1 MSRYNA
7 KEEWDKLE
15 VGTRVGI
22 AYNFETEEY
31 DPVYKGADGGS
42 EVWVNGKEP
51 KKTRSVRKATKAVK
65 KSKIAP
71 KGVKKKTVIK
81 KKTVRKKAVKKV
93 SERAVYGRLKKLLAD
108 MPHMVKITAI
118 RKAYKDA
125 YKADL
130 KLGKA
135 TKDRLLI
142 PYEGQYEN
150 LIYLERRR
158 NLKLTKGKVR
168 KLTRRV

>member
-1 MSRYNA
+1 MKTNQGMWTSVWI
-7 KEEWDKLE
+7 EELDSGE
-15 VGTRVGI
+15 SITH
-22 AYNFETEEY
+22 YCY
-31 DPVYKGADGGS
+31 DD
-42 EVWVNGKEP
+42 EP
-51 KKTRSVRKATKAVK
+51 KSKTTRSGRKATKPVK
-65 KSKIAP
+65 KSKNDPI
-71 KGVKKKTVIK
+71 GTKKKSVIK

-150 LIYLERRR
+150 LIYLEKRR